1 MSLTSGSSFSKPQ
14 PTSLCKVMLV
24 SSCNGVPFNQRYVR
38 ITKPSFQVGDTILYI
53 QSFVP
58 DCMTVLIQEY
68 LACQSRN
75 TSWQKIEATLFMF
88 RSVAET
94 VRVKMLSF
102 IAGIRLDIIYQPVTS
117 FSPMILVGV
126 H

>member
-1 MSLTSGSSFSKPQ
+1 M
-14 PTSLCKVMLV
+14 V
-24 SSCNGVPFNQRYVR
+24 SEINNGV
-38 ITKPSFQVGDTILYI
+38 FQVGDTILYI

-68 LACQSRN
+68 LTCQSRN

-94 VRVKMLSF
+94 VSRV
-102 IAGIRLDIIYQPVTS
+102 Y
-117 FSPMILVGV
+117 VGV
-126 H
+126 VVNVHLVLLRCVKF

>member
-1 MSLTSGSSFSKPQ
+1 
-14 PTSLCKVMLV
+14 
-24 SSCNGVPFNQRYVR
+24 
-38 ITKPSFQVGDTILYI
+38 
-53 QSFVP
+53 
-58 DCMTVLIQEY
+58 MTVLIQEY

>member
-1 MSLTSGSSFSKPQ
+1 MYIIDTGNLH
-14 PTSLCKVMLV
+14 
-24 SSCNGVPFNQRYVR
+24 FN
-38 ITKPSFQVGDTILYI
+38 FQVGDTILYI

-68 LACQSRN
+68 MACQSRN

-94 VRVKMLSF
+94 VSFVLVCVHTSCGLVGSLS
-102 IAGIRLDIIYQPVTS
+102 LVTS
-117 FSPMILVGV
+117 IVQLCVV
-126 H
+126 HTYNLSQLNI

>member
-1 MSLTSGSSFSKPQ
+1 M
-14 PTSLCKVMLV
+14 
-24 SSCNGVPFNQRYVR
+24 
-38 ITKPSFQVGDTILYI
+38 GDTVLYI

-68 LACQSRN
+68 MACQSRN

-94 VRVKMLSF
+94 VSF
-102 IAGIRLDIIYQPVTS
+102 VCSLFCRLVSIIFGLCLCLQVIAHFPEVPLGLN
-117 FSPMILVGV
+117 
-126 H
+126 